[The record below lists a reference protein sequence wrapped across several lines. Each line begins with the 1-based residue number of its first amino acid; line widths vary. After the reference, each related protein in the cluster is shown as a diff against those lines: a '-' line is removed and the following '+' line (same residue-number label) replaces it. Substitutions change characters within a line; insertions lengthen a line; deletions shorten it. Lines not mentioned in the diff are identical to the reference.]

1 MTSPQAWLGPNVP
14 VCCRGCHHRC
24 RGLTG
29 TPLSCC
35 PGVCAVPTAVQ
46 GRTAS
51 LFGVQG
57 RPSSA
62 GKQSQVRRDARV
74 CLLCARGGKHK
85 QNKGSCPT
93 LFTVGRRS
101 TPCPQVA
108 LPQPGKVSS
117 EPARL
122 SRSQQQPQCLSP
134 KAPARQSPELP
145 TPVRA
150 MSRRDP
156 RFRTERPAFGLPQP
170 SPHFALPTAGTAAL
184 LILFS
189 L

>member
-1 MTSPQAWLGPNVP
+1 MSPFAVGAATTDVEALRGHLSAAARAHVPCPPLCKVGPHLFLAFRAGPVLLGDNHRSEGTLGFASCAQEEGSTSKT
-14 VCCRGCHHRC
+14 RGRAPRC
-24 RGLTG
+24 
-29 TPLSCC
+29 
-35 PGVCAVPTAVQ
+35 
-46 GRTAS
+46 
-51 LFGVQG
+51 
-57 RPSSA
+57 
-62 GKQSQVRRDARV
+62 SQWA
-74 CLLCARGGKHK
+74 
-85 QNKGSCPT
+85 
-93 LFTVGRRS
+93 VGRRS
-101 TPCPQVA
+101 TPCPPVA
-108 LPQPGKVSS
+108 LPQPGKISS

-156 RFRTERPAFGLPQP
+156 RFRTKRPAFGLPQP